1 MIKEILTPPKGIP
14 LTAGEHTK
22 SGQHPIVPVVCRQ
35 NSASSPHSRLVRLEG
50 RMMEADAMAAKRLT
64 VTAKTTEEVNFI
76 ANLLDRCYK
85 GHDISRRSQ
94 KVEKVALTCTDWRL
108 GLRDVEVEYLEPI
121 LYAQTSDIAA
131 ETPFDNFTAV
141 VLTAA

>member
-1 MIKEILTPPKGIP
+1 
-14 LTAGEHTK
+14 
-22 SGQHPIVPVVCRQ
+22 
-35 NSASSPHSRLVRLEG
+35 
-50 RMMEADAMAAKRLT
+50 MEADAMAAKRLT